1 MLTVGLLVAAAP
13 SPASADALVAR
24 GPAPVAAGS
33 AVPAASR
40 VAVASG
46 GTFTA
51 QDIAVRGEEGFPQYR
66 IPGLTTS
73 TRGTVIAAYDG
84 RPDMGDVPG
93 NIAMVIRRSTDN
105 GATWLP
111 QQVVRSAPAPN
122 GFSDP
127 SLVTD
132 RETGRVFLFYA
143 ASVNR
148 GYAGSTNG
156 TSDTDPDVLH
166 ADYSYSD
173 DDGLTWTHRRIT
185 SMIKTSSISGMF
197 AASGQGIQLRQGPKA
212 GRIIQQYTI
221 RQNGGNYAVSVYSDD
236 HGANWSMG
244 TPVGAGADENKT
256 VELSD
261 GTVML
266 NVRAAPN
273 RLTARSTDQ
282 GVTYSPFTADTQL
295 PDPANNGSVIRYAP
309 DAPASDP
316 RSKWLLFSNTEDTGI
331 RRNLTV
337 KMSCDDGKTWP
348 VRRVV
353 DAGSSGYSTLTTL
366 ADGRIGMLYEHDGYQ
381 QMGFAAFDL
390 DWLGGL
396 CAPVTLG
403 LPATVTPGTTAAVTL
418 RAVNQS
424 GTTTA
429 PGTFTLD
436 LPAGW
441 SAPDVAMPALNPG
454 QGATVTAQVAVPAS
468 AAGSHRITARYRT
481 GGLQSWGAATVPLA
495 AGSGSP
501 APGLSILPVLDTV
514 DVGGGAGVL
523 GDPFKYWTR
532 VTNTGNTTLTSVRVT
547 GNQSN
552 LVACDRASL
561 APGQSYVCKGA
572 YHTITQTDL
581 DAGSYTASLTVTGTA
596 PGGGDTTAAATG
608 ETYPLR
614 GATGPVL
621 PGGTYQLLSAASGKA
636 VDVPASSTT
645 PGTQL
650 AVWTPHTG
658 GNQRFTVIAETDG
671 TYTLRNVTSGLCVDL
686 YGGGTAAGTKII
698 QWTCTGGDNQRWL
711 IDTAPSGGYTV
722 TSKKSGLALATSGST
737 DGSLLTQQANTGA
750 DDRRWSFV

>member
-1 MLTVGLLVAAAP
+1 MLVAAAP
-13 SPASADALVAR
+13 STVFADTRSPQAPPATV
-24 GPAPVAAGS
+24 GS
-33 AVPAASR
+33 AVPA
-40 VAVASG
+40 VPPGVVDSG
-46 GTFTA
+46 GTFTT
-51 QDIAVRGEEGFPQYR
+51 QDIAVRGEGGFPQYR
-66 IPGLTTS
+66 IPALTTS
-73 TRGTVIAAYDG
+73 TKGSVIAAYDG
-84 RPDMGDVPG
+84 RPNMGDVPG
-93 NIAMVIRRSTDN
+93 NIAMVVRRSTDN

-111 QQVVRSAPAPN
+111 QQVVRTAPAPN

-173 DDGLTWTHRRIT
+173 DDGVTWTHRRIT
-185 SMIKTSSISGMF
+185 SMIKTSSIAGMF
-197 AASGQGIQLRQGPKA
+197 ASSGQGIQLRQGAKA

-221 RQNGGNYAVSVYSDD
+221 RYNGGNHAVSVYSDD
-236 HGANWSMG
+236 HGATWTMG
-244 TPVGAGADENKT
+244 TPVGPGADENKT

-266 NVRAAPN
+266 NVRSAPN

-348 VRRVV
+348 IRRVA

-403 LPATVTPGTTAAVTL
+403 LPGTVTPGSTAAVTL

-424 GTTTA
+424 GTATA
-429 PGTFTLD
+429 AGTFALD

-441 SAPDVAMPALNPG
+441 SAPEVAMPALNAG
-454 QGATVTAQVAVPAS
+454 QGATVTAQVTVPAT

-481 GGLQSWGAATVPLA
+481 GGLQSWGAATVSLA
-495 AGSGSP
+495 AGGGAP
-501 APGLSILPVLDTV
+501 APSLSVLPILDTV

-547 GNQSN
+547 GNQTN
-552 LVACDRASL
+552 LTACDRASL

-572 YHTITQTDL
+572 YHTIAQADL
-581 DAGSYTASLTVTGTA
+581 DTGSYAASVTATGTA
-596 PGGGDTTAAATG
+596 PDSSTATASATG

-621 PGGTYQLLSAASGKA
+621 AGGTYQILGVASGKA
-636 VDVPASSTT
+636 IDVAASSTA

-650 AVWTPHTG
+650 TVWSPHAG
-658 GNQRFTVIAETDG
+658 GNQRFTVAAEADG
-671 TYTLRNVTSGLCVDL
+671 GYTLRNVNSGLCVDL

-698 QWTCTGGDNQRWL
+698 QWTCTGSDNQRWY
-711 IDTAPSGGYTV
+711 IDAAPSGGFTV
-722 TSKKSGLALATSGST
+722 ISKKSGLVLTASGST

-750 DDRRWSFV
+750 DDRRWTFV